1 MKILFMIGTCLFIG
15 SCSRSV
21 YINTSDVKAV
31 RFLYLPEGVEKTAA
45 IADYRD
51 VVKDTSFIQD
61 TILYDRILIDQYIGY
76 INKLRP
82 RKQKNNDFR
91 TYSIIQLKDGR
102 EPIAL
107 GFGENFG
114 TVIGQQQMKD
124 NPQLFEWL
132 HVLLYTNPYKGKF
145 IP

>member
-1 MKILFMIGTCLFIG
+1 MKILFMIGTCLFIV

-61 TILYDRILIDQYIGY
+61 TYRSIYRLYQ
-76 INKLRP
+76 
-82 RKQKNNDFR
+82 
-91 TYSIIQLKDGR
+91 
-102 EPIAL
+102 
-107 GFGENFG
+107 
-114 TVIGQQQMKD
+114 
-124 NPQLFEWL
+124 
-132 HVLLYTNPYKGKF
+132 
-145 IP
+145 